1 MTASTALKRKVTR
14 VAEFLVLVRGQIFS
28 VDRADQDL
36 RVTYRHVECGPINRT
51 GLKLIEVG

>member
-1 MTASTALKRKVTR
+1 MFMTEVTSMTR

-28 VDRADQDL
+28 VDRVDQDL

>member
-28 VDRADQDL
+28 VDRVDQDL
-36 RVTYRHVECGPINRT
+36 RVTYRHVDCGPMSSR
-51 GLKLIEVG
+51 